1 MSKFIKCILL
11 LVLITVLCCGIA
23 MADTVTS
30 GNCGADGDNLTWT
43 LDSNGLLTVSGTGAM
58 NDYGY
63 TDVPWFEY
71 QSTIKSVILNSGVSS
86 FMSCRQMTSISISD
100 TVNSIGIGALNGTG
114 LTSVLIPAGVSSIG
128 ERALSVNYNL
138 AEILVAD
145 DNANFTS
152 VDGILFT
159 KDISELVAYPGA
171 RAGDYTV
178 PDGVVRIRHSAFGWC
193 KNITA
198 ITLPA
203 SVTTVERQAFQ
214 QCSAMASIV
223 IPKSITVIP
232 ESAFSGCTSLTDIYY
247 TGTAEQWNAIAIDN
261 NNTPL
266 INAEKHF
273 NYAEIIASGTCGDN
287 LTWSLNSN
295 GVLTISGTGTM
306 TDCEWGTSP
315 WYDYHIFIQTIVIED
330 GITNIGECAFSD
342 CRNLTGVSIADT
354 VTDICDGAFDGCIK
368 LTNIYIPASVTNMHL
383 PFIFDNCDSLTA
395 INVAESNPNYSSED
409 GILYNKDKT
418 TLYLCPR
425 GRTNATI
432 HSGTLKI
439 NYYAF
444 GYCRDLESITI
455 PDTVTSLD
463 VGAFQDCDTLTSV
476 EIPASITNIDNSAF
490 TACDS
495 LMSITVAAGNT
506 VLTSVDGI
514 LYTSNGTVLF
524 LCPGGKTNVA
534 IPNGVTAI
542 AAAAFSGCVNLRNV
556 SLPDGLT
563 SIGMQA
569 FGDCN
574 SLTSFTFPEG
584 VTEIPS
590 EIFWGCENLSSVIIP
605 NSVTTICDGVFYD
618 CHNLYAINYKGTIE
632 QWNAIEIDPV
642 DNVVLNR
649 ATIHCTDG
657 DIKGS
662 SEEQSGERDS
672 FTWTLDGNV
681 LTIDGEYYCNDDMP
695 ENVLEAAET
704 VIFGASIEGV
714 NNLEDFVN
722 ATAFQM
728 DAENIEYNS
737 YDGVLFNYNNT
748 ILVGFPRGRSGVYT
762 IPEGV
767 EELGFNSFFGSRL
780 ESITL
785 PESLVK
791 IGSQA
796 IYLCPNLEEII
807 IPANVTCIVNNG
819 ENFRYCLS
827 FTDFHVDPANTTY
840 EDRNGILYLKSS
852 DTLYM
857 YPFGRSDNSIT
868 LTATNVADAA
878 FVSNQSVTEITFSDG
893 VKQIGEGAF
902 ADSAVSTITL
912 PVSIETIGE
921 YAFGGSELTTV
932 YYHGTEEQWAAI
944 TIGSEN
950 DQLMNATMHFNHVEI
965 IASGTCGAD
974 GDNLTW
980 TFDEEGTLTISGTGA
995 MYNYNSDTIPWH
1007 SSCEAIRSIFVEDGV
1022 TSLSDFAFNGCR
1034 NVTSVSL
1041 PESITTMG
1049 SGAFQFCWKLTGF
1062 TIPSGVTILSN
1073 SLFQQCQALKSIVI
1087 PSGVTQIQIATFYN
1101 CQDLTSIT
1109 IPASVTSIGTHAFI
1123 YCSSLTDVY
1132 YSGTEEQWNNIVI
1145 DEGNE
1150 SLTDANIYYNYQ
1162 PDPINPS
1169 GTCGDN
1175 LTWTLDSNGL
1185 LTIAGSGPMDNFEW
1199 SFNNPAPWGT
1209 YADSIEN
1216 VVLESG
1222 VTSIGNYAFACC
1234 QSLNAVSLPDTLTS
1248 IGNDVF
1254 DQAVLSAINVDA
1266 GNTVYASQDGV
1277 LFNKDKSVLIM
1288 CPDNKHGTFV
1298 IPDGVARIADGAFLQ
1313 SRLTEVTIPASV
1325 NNIGEY
1331 AFSQCTELES
1341 IAIPEGITQIPEGAF
1356 YCCYSLNE
1364 ITIPA
1369 SVTSIGGSAFEHCTS
1384 LTSVTIP
1391 DNVTSIGGFAFLNC
1405 NNLVSVTLP
1414 DGLTSIGDLAF
1425 SDTSLRNITTPTG
1438 IQTKTWTFYFFS
1450 DEAPREL
1457 LVKVDL
1463 PASVTEVDGSF
1474 WHTNLPAVNPD
1485 FRVPSGLQTIEAEAF
1500 SGSSASFVWLSDN
1513 TTTIGSKAFA
1523 ECPNLQYVRIPDD
1536 CYSIAPD
1543 AFPKNTILLIPDN
1556 AYDLKEFAV
1565 TNGYTVIES
1574 YKGYGDG

>member
-1 MSKFIKCILL
+1 
-11 LVLITVLCCGIA
+11 
-23 MADTVTS
+23 MAFYYDT
-30 GNCGADGDNLTWT
+30 NL
-43 LDSNGLLTVSGTGAM
+43 
-58 NDYGY
+58 
-63 TDVPWFEY
+63 
-71 QSTIKSVILNSGVSS
+71 
-86 FMSCRQMTSISISD
+86 
-100 TVNSIGIGALNGTG
+100 
-114 LTSVLIPAGVSSIG
+114 
-128 ERALSVNYNL
+128 
-138 AEILVAD
+138 
-145 DNANFTS
+145 
-152 VDGILFT
+152 
-159 KDISELVAYPGA
+159 
-171 RAGDYTV
+171 
-178 PDGVVRIRHSAFGWC
+178 
-193 KNITA
+193 
-198 ITLPA
+198 
-203 SVTTVERQAFQ
+203 
-214 QCSAMASIV
+214 
-223 IPKSITVIP
+223 KSITIPDSVI
-232 ESAFSGCTSLTDIYY
+232 EIGEDAFNYCNHLTDVYY
-247 TGTAEQWNAIAIDN
+247 GGSKDKWN
-261 NNTPL
+261 
-266 INAEKHF
+266 
-273 NYAEIIASGTCGDN
+273 
-287 LTWSLNSN
+287 
-295 GVLTISGTGTM
+295 
-306 TDCEWGTSP
+306 
-315 WYDYHIFIQTIVIED
+315 
-330 GITNIGECAFSD
+330 
-342 CRNLTGVSIADT
+342 T
-354 VTDICDGAFDGCIK
+354 VTIG
-368 LTNIYIPASVTNMHL
+368 N
-383 PFIFDNCDSLTA
+383 DNTQL
-395 INVAESNPNYSSED
+395 
-409 GILYNKDKT
+409 
-418 TLYLCPR
+418 
-425 GRTNATI
+425 TNATI
-432 HSGTLKI
+432 HCI
-439 NYYAF
+439 
-444 GYCRDLESITI
+444 
-455 PDTVTSLD
+455 
-463 VGAFQDCDTLTSV
+463 
-476 EIPASITNIDNSAF
+476 
-490 TACDS
+490 
-495 LMSITVAAGNT
+495 
-506 VLTSVDGI
+506 
-514 LYTSNGTVLF
+514 
-524 LCPGGKTNVA
+524 
-534 IPNGVTAI
+534 
-542 AAAAFSGCVNLRNV
+542 
-556 SLPDGLT
+556 
-563 SIGMQA
+563 
-569 FGDCN
+569 
-574 SLTSFTFPEG
+574 
-584 VTEIPS
+584 
-590 EIFWGCENLSSVIIP
+590 
-605 NSVTTICDGVFYD
+605 
-618 CHNLYAINYKGTIE
+618 
-632 QWNAIEIDPV
+632 
-642 DNVVLNR
+642 
-649 ATIHCTDG
+649 DG
-657 DIKGS
+657 DIGGAGG
-662 SEEQSGERDS
+662 EQSGERNS